1 MQIRLPDFHGIV
13 GQLFKLQ
20 VLNLLLCSFQYF
32 NKGICNLFFKGIC
45 DPVQAHF
52 ITLEDQSESVN
63 NRRVIMS
70 QWDNI
75 KLGESKSDI
84 EVKSAIIVR
93 QKLIIL
99 PQGFVI

>member
-20 VLNLLLCSFQYF
+20 VLNLLLGYFQYF

-70 QWDNI
+70 Q
-75 KLGESKSDI
+75 
-84 EVKSAIIVR
+84 
-93 QKLIIL
+93 
-99 PQGFVI
+99 